1 MRLKRRCRHV
11 TSSTEADLTPC
22 QLAEDDRPKMGTL
35 LPAPHPAATAA
46 AESYFAAPKNLPEVA
61 SITPTPLESPR
72 LAPYITAHTSCRF
85 LASQSSA

>member
-1 MRLKRRCRHV
+1 MRLKRRCRYV
-11 TSSTEADLTPC
+11 TSSTKADLTPC
-22 QLAEDDRPKMGTL
+22 QLAETTDRKWARYGPD
-35 LPAPHPAATAA
+35 PHQAATAA
-46 AESYFAAPKNLPEVA
+46 AKSYFAAPKNLPEVA